1 MVPHFSGLSTSDG
14 HSPARL
20 RTSTQLD
27 SDSPCHLPR
36 SHPLPPAPP
45 LLSSAPP
52 WPRPYGQ
59 PCRTSCGSGGPTRE
73 HQRLP
78 LATVRAWRGSCGKPA
93 GGHAAVNYVPGIRAL
108 TYSLSVLRYPTD
120 TAHRAA
126 RQPGTLAQ
134 PVAPRGCL
142 CPSLARTHRTLAT
155 LPHAVSEAGSRE
167 RFVLRRSM

>member
-1 MVPHFSGLSTSDG
+1 MAT
-14 HSPARL
+14 ARV
-20 RTSTQLD
+20 RASQK
-27 SDSPCHLPR
+27 PKEPKE
-36 SHPLPPAPP
+36 PVAQVAAAVA
-45 LLSSAPP
+45 LL
-52 WPRPYGQ
+52 
-59 PCRTSCGSGGPTRE
+59 TRE

-93 GGHAAVNYVPGIRAL
+93 GGHATVNYVPGIRTL

-167 RFVLRRSM
+167 RSVLRRSM

>member
-1 MVPHFSGLSTSDG
+1 MDVVISRRVARSYLKGQDTHTHMTTS
-14 HSPARL
+14 
-20 RTSTQLD
+20 
-27 SDSPCHLPR
+27 
-36 SHPLPPAPP
+36 
-45 LLSSAPP
+45 
-52 WPRPYGQ
+52 
-59 PCRTSCGSGGPTRE
+59 
-73 HQRLP
+73 
-78 LATVRAWRGSCGKPA
+78 
-93 GGHAAVNYVPGIRAL
+93 IRAL